1 MNNVGFKEINQ
12 LYKNNSLPAFLSN
25 AIYSNEIKFHNGI
38 FKELSITYRKREYI
52 ESPCQ
57 NIYIKFYN
65 HHFTVSCCSKEWS
78 EKILLCE
85 KYRNY
90 NNLDDLFLK
99 IKECL
104 KEE

>member
-52 ESPCQ
+52 
-57 NIYIKFYN
+57 
-65 HHFTVSCCSKEWS
+65 
-78 EKILLCE
+78 
-85 KYRNY
+85 
-90 NNLDDLFLK
+90 
-99 IKECL
+99 
-104 KEE
+104 